1 MFPDNKIARTFTCG
15 EKKTSY
21 LAKFGLAPYI
31 KEQLIGALE
40 KDSFVICFDESLNS
54 STQKKHYF

>member
-1 MFPDNKIARTFTCG
+1 MMFLDSKIARTFTCG
-15 EKKTSY
+15 EKKASY

-40 KDSFVICFDESLNS
+40 KDSFIICFDENL
-54 STQKKHYF
+54 